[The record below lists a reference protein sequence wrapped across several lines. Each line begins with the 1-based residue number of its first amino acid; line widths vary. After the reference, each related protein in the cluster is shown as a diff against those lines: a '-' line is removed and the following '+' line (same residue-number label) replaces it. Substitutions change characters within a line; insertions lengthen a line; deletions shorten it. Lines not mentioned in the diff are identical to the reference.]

1 MRVTD
6 AVPVKA
12 VVPIKGP
19 EDFKSFTAIPFPIA
33 VTKSRVFSPWS
44 LPRSNID
51 LLPRLDVQGIAQ
63 LRTLFTH
70 FHLEF
75 TDQERHMENKGKFD
89 DILGVKHTIRSIFA
103 SFTGAWGAVNH
114 TFGFLRAKDR
124 NIDTFIF
131 VSGLRLDLAD
141 HSVVADAFVLTL
153 SEELALA
160 GGIRALEAVE
170 EFPLLKIALV
180 EEELRVWKQ
189 LLPALAE
196 RSRVGWQ
203 HGINCKYLSQKGIPP
218 HLGFGTD
225 PLCHCGWGKKT
236 EELQKRPEWTPF
248 TPFVT
253 RIALS
258 PLFGV
263 PYLDKVLSYVKPV
276 VEERKRRCD
285 VCKEGGKPKLLTCT
299 RCKRS
304 TYCSVVCQRAD
315 WKEHKTKCKT
325 V

>member
-1 MRVTD
+1 M
-6 AVPVKA
+6 KA

-19 EDFKSFTAIPFPIA
+19 EDFKSLTAVPFPIA
-33 VTKSRVFSPWS
+33 VTKNRVFSPWS
-44 LPRSNID
+44 VPRLNID
-51 LLPRLDVQGIAQ
+51 LLPHLDVKGLAQ
-63 LRTLFTH
+63 LHTLFSH

-75 TDQERHMENKGKFD
+75 TDRERHVENKGKFD
-89 DILGVKHTIRSIFA
+89 DILGVKHTIRTIFA
-103 SFTGAWGAVNH
+103 SFTGAWGAASH

-131 VSGLRLDLAD
+131 VTGLRLDLVD

-153 SEELALA
+153 SEDLVLA
-160 GGIRALEAVE
+160 GGIATLLNTVE
-170 EFPLLKIALV
+170 EFPLLKITLV

-196 RSRVGWQ
+196 RCRSGWQ
-203 HGINCKYLSQKGIPP
+203 HSTDCKYLTQSGIPSDI
-218 HLGFGTD
+218 GFSMD
-225 PLCHCGWGKKT
+225 PLCHCGWGKVS
-236 EELQKRPEWTPF
+236 EEFLKRSEWTPLA
-248 TPFVT
+248 PFVT

-276 VEERKRRCD
+276 VEEGKRRCD

-299 RCKRS
+299 RCKRG
-304 TYCSVVCQRAD
+304 TYCSVVCQRAA
-315 WKEHKTKCKT
+315 WKEHKVQCKT
-325 V
+325 G

>member
-1 MRVTD
+1 M
-6 AVPVKA
+6 
-12 VVPIKGP
+12 
-19 EDFKSFTAIPFPIA
+19 
-33 VTKSRVFSPWS
+33 
-44 LPRSNID
+44 
-51 LLPRLDVQGIAQ
+51 Q
-63 LRTLFTH
+63 TLFTH

-75 TDQERHMENKGKFD
+75 TDRERHVENKGKFD

-103 SFTGAWGAVNH
+103 SFSGAWGTGNH

-141 HSVVADAFVLTL
+141 HSVVADAFALTL
-153 SEELALA
+153 SEELLLA
-160 GGIRALEAVE
+160 GGIKALNAVQ
-170 EFPLLKIALV
+170 EFPLLKITLV

-196 RSRVGWQ
+196 RCRVGWQ
-203 HGINCKYLSQKGIPP
+203 HGPKCKYIAQKGVPP
-218 HLGFGTD
+218 HLGFSMD

-236 EELQKRPEWTPF
+236 EEFLKRPEWTPLA
-248 TPFVT
+248 PFVT
-253 RIALS
+253 RIALT

-276 VEERKRRCD
+276 AEDSGKRRCD
-285 VCKEGGKPKLLTCT
+285 VCKDGGKPKLLTCT
-299 RCKRS
+299 RCKRG

-315 WKEHKTKCKT
+315 WKEHKAKCKT
-325 V
+325 E